1 MYVQKGSDVRQRE
14 LNVRQWDLHVRQ
26 WGWIDVNG
34 ATYLSALAGSLASFE
49 R

>member
-14 LNVRQWDLHVRQ
+14 LNVRQWDWMDVTMGLD
-26 WGWIDVNG
+26 DVNG

-49 R
+49 L